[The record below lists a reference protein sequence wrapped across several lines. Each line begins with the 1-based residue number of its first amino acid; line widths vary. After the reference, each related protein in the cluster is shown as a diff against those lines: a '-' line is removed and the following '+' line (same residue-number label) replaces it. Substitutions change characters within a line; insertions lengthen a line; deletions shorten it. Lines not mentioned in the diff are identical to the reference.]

1 MGIRPL
7 TSRNDVERDRAT
19 KEGKM
24 RRWLR
29 AATVSVV
36 VATALVLVVAT
47 AMAGTTQVSG
57 SSVYNEDCTPPEAAG
72 TAPADTADYP
82 PLDMDGS
89 LDGCWYTYVSDA
101 KENPSGTYKE
111 TGTELFVG
119 CLAGTTTCGQFTTT
133 YTFTG
138 KFTSSLEEIHGRCQ
152 HPVTGTT
159 GGFAGMSGVI
169 QFKDDVD
176 TGIFYYR
183 GNIRS

>member
-1 MGIRPL
+1 
-7 TSRNDVERDRAT
+7 
-19 KEGKM
+19 M
-24 RRWLR
+24 RRWLK
-29 AATVSVV
+29 AATVSAVV
-36 VATALVLVVAT
+36 VATALVVAVAT

-57 SSVYNEDCTPPEAAG
+57 SSVYNEVCTPPEAAG
-72 TAPADTADYP
+72 TAPADTGDYP
-82 PLDMDGS
+82 PLVMSGS
-89 LDGCWYTYVSDA
+89 LEGCWYTYVSDA

-119 CLAGTTTCGQFTTT
+119 CLSEATCGEFTTT

-152 HPVTGTT
+152 HAVTGTT
-159 GGFAGMSGVI
+159 GDFAGMSGVI
-169 QFKDDVD
+169 LFKDDVD

>member
-1 MGIRPL
+1 
-7 TSRNDVERDRAT
+7 
-19 KEGKM
+19 M

-29 AATVSVV
+29 AATVSAVV
-36 VATALVLVVAT
+36 VATALVVVVAT

-57 SSVYNEDCTPPEAAG
+57 SGVYNPACTPPSAAG
-72 TAPADTADYP
+72 TAPADTGDYD
-82 PLDMDGS
+82 PLDLAGS
-89 LDGCWYTYVSDA
+89 LDGCWYTYISDA
-101 KENPSGTYKE
+101 KETPSGTYKE

-119 CLAGTTTCGQFTTT
+119 CLNETTCGRFTTT

-138 KFTSSLEEIHGRCQ
+138 KFASSGAEIHGRCQ

-183 GNIRS
+183 GNIKS

>member
-1 MGIRPL
+1 MG
-7 TSRNDVERDRAT
+7 
-19 KEGKM
+19 
-24 RRWLR
+24 RWLR
-29 AATVSVV
+29 AATVSAVV
-36 VATALVLVVAT
+36 VATALVVVVAT

-57 SSVYNEDCTPPEAAG
+57 SGEYNEVCTPPEAAG
-72 TAPADTADYP
+72 TAPADTGDYP
-82 PLDMDGS
+82 PLVMSGS
-89 LDGCWYTYVSDA
+89 LEGCWYTYISDA

-119 CLAGTTTCGQFTTT
+119 CLNETTCGQFTTT

-138 KFTSSLEEIHGRCQ
+138 KFTANFEAEIHGRCQ

-183 GNIRS
+183 GNITS